1 MKPGLNLV
9 QPRRTLGDIT
19 PKKDKNILPPEPI
32 NNHLNIPQSPIR
44 NKAFKPQ
51 SPIKSLKPKKRWMKT
66 ADQEQ
71 RHHETIVVRPSD
83 PRPLEPRSSAP
94 RSIILGSADEENL
107 AMPIRWNENES
118 TSPLPLISRR
128 VRERNSTSP
137 VHWSVVSALVDL
149 SQSAPQQPLNLSTSG
164 NRRT

>member
-66 ADQEQ
+66 VDQEQ